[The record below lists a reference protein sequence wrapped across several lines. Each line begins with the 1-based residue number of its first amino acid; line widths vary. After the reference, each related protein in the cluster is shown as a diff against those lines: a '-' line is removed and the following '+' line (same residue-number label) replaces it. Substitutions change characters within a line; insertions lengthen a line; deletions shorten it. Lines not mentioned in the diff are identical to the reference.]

1 MLNLSADKSMVAKM
15 EEHQVMDSLLQ
26 IIFNVMK
33 TMNKEDL
40 TLKKHLMV
48 EVGGTKLGPD
58 GSLIREMKANTG
70 EKISEDEVVTVLNI
84 ENLRLSLL
92 IINNMCSLSTSAKRQ
107 FLQLD
112 AGDKV
117 KGTHFIVLLGWYL
130 TCLHRFLIDEYELL
144 FENFAS
150 LLNTLTE
157 DEDLKEFL
165 LSPEI
170 RLETRIKRYLIHQNN
185 QIRGSVLMC
194 IKHLIFSH
202 ENVNLAQRFCDFK
215 PDEAHVLLIYSDHR
229 AQLQMHLP
237 SSSRKIRNQR
247 RTQKSDG
254 KGPWHYLEANK
265 NTEKVDVW

>member
-1 MLNLSADKSMVAKM
+1 MLNLSADKAMVAKM
-15 EEHQVMDSLLQ
+15 EEHQIMDSLLQ

-48 EVGGTKLGPD
+48 EVGGTKIGPD
-58 GSLIREMKANTG
+58 GSIIREMKANTG
-70 EKISEDEVVTVLNI
+70 EKISQDEIVTVLNI

-92 IINNMCSLSTSAKRQ
+92 IINNMCSLSASAKRQ

-112 AGDKV
+112 SGDKV

-130 TCLHRFLIDEYELL
+130 ISLFRFLIDEYELL

-157 DEDLKEFL
+157 DDDLKEFL

-194 IKHLIFSH
+194 IKHLFFSH
-202 ENVNLAQRFCDFK
+202 ENTHLAERFCDFK
-215 PDEAHVLLIYSDHR
+215 PEEVHVVFGLPDH
-229 AQLQMHLP
+229 
-237 SSSRKIRNQR
+237 
-247 RTQKSDG
+247 
-254 KGPWHYLEANK
+254 
-265 NTEKVDVW
+265 